1 MKGVESTLSFKRRKM
16 KIAVIQLNSINDKKR
31 NLEKIREFFASA
43 KKGNCNVVALPEV
56 FNCRCSLED
65 MPKYLEDFNTS
76 PSIKALQG
84 MAQEFNFWI
93 LAGSLLL
100 REDSAELPFNTSF
113 VISPEGKLESKY
125 SKIHLFKVQ
134 LDNKKIDETER
145 SQAGLKPV
153 IAKLPEEI
161 KLGMSICYDLRFPE
175 LYRIYSQ
182 EKVEILYVPS
192 AFTKKTGEAHW
203 EVLLRA
209 RAIENQA
216 FVIAPNQCGEA
227 NGVENY
233 GHSMIID
240 PWGNVLA
247 RASGDNEEVIYAE
260 IDLDLLKNIR
270 ANIPALEHRK
280 IY

>member
-1 MKGVESTLSFKRRKM
+1 M
-16 KIAVIQLNSINDKKR
+16 KIAVIQLNSTNDKKR
-31 NLEKIREFFASA
+31 NLAKIREFFMEA
-43 KKGNCNVVALPEV
+43 KKANSNLVALPEV
-56 FNCRCSLED
+56 FNCRCSLEEI
-65 MPKYLEDFNTS
+65 PQYLESIHES
-76 PSIKALQG
+76 PSLQALQA

-100 REDSAELPFNTSF
+100 REDPAQLPFNTSF
-113 VISPEGKLESKY
+113 VINPNGKLESKY

-145 SQAGLKPV
+145 SQAGSKPV
-153 IAKLPEEI
+153 IATLSEGL

-175 LYRIYSQ
+175 LYRIYAQ
-182 EKVEILYVPS
+182 EKVEMLYVPS
-192 AFTKKTGEAHW
+192 AFTRKTGEAHW

-216 FVIAPNQCGEA
+216 FIIAPNQCGEA

-247 RASGDNEEVIYAE
+247 RASEDQEEIIYAE
-260 IDLDLLKNIR
+260 IDLNLLKNIR
-270 ANIPALEHRK
+270 ANIPALDHRK
-280 IY
+280 L